1 MTKEQFTAK
10 MQSWLDKPKEQRDL
24 EEGALLLL
32 QLTNNKIMYRNISRN
47 LASHA
52 DYIEFMLKRYLN
64 YRLQSITHEEVKQM
78 QTRVDLIAT
87 EHNLQSTA
95 RQSGDKSPSSEFRA
109 GKRADH
115 DTLPSEIQALYVEN
129 ASIMQRMRELHLK
142 LRTLSGAE
150 ATCPDS
156 DRYPFLKEIITLDK
170 QYHNNWK
177 LYDSYSV
184 SAEAD
189 TSSSSAKSAIIDDS
203 RQQQKNI
210 QRQINLNK
218 GRYKK
223 NPSEGLKEKLISLYS
238 QLASPTYT
246 LTEELKSLGFKRF
259 KYWRD

>member
-52 DYIEFMLKRYLN
+52 DYIEFMLKRYLS

-78 QTRVDLIAT
+78 QKRVDLIAT

-129 ASIMQRMRELHLK
+129 ASIMKRMRELHLK

-238 QLASPTYT
+238 QLASPTDT
-246 LTEELKSLGFKRF
+246 LTAELKELGVIQ
-259 KYWRD
+259 

>member
-1 MTKEQFTAK
+1 MTKEQFTSK
-10 MQSWLDKPKEQRDL
+10 LQSWLDQPKEQRDL

-32 QLTNNKIMYRNISRN
+32 QLTNNKIMYRNITRN
-47 LASHA
+47 IASHA
-52 DYIEFMLKRYLN
+52 DYIEFMIKRYLN
-64 YRLQSITHEEVKQM
+64 YRLQNITHEQVEVM
-78 QTRVDLIAT
+78 QKKVDLISAT
-87 EHNLQSTA
+87 HSLESTE
-95 RQSGDKSPSSEFRA
+95 QQPDEKSPSSSSEWKS

-129 ASIMQRMRELHLK
+129 ASIMKRMRELHLK

-156 DRYPFLKEIITLDK
+156 DRYPFLKEIISLDK

-177 LYDSYSV
+177 LYDSYSS

-189 TSSSSAKSAIIDDS
+189 TDSSSAESAIIDDS

-238 QLASPTYT
+238 QLASPTDT
-246 LTEELKSLGFKRF
+246 LTAELKELGVIQ
-259 KYWRD
+259 

>member
-10 MQSWLDKPKEQRDL
+10 MKSWLDKPKEQRDL

-47 LASHA
+47 IASHA
-52 DYIEFMLKRYLN
+52 DYIEFMLKRYLS
-64 YRLQSITHEEVKQM
+64 YRLQSITHEEVRQM

-115 DTLPSEIQALYVEN
+115 DTLPSENQALYVEN

-156 DRYPFLKEIITLDK
+156 DRYSFLKEIIALDK
-170 QYHNNWK
+170 QYHANWK
-177 LYDSYSV
+177 AYDEYQV
-184 SAEAD
+184 QNAPD
-189 TSSSSAKSAIIDDS
+189 SSATSPVANVPSAAFDS
-203 RQQQKNI
+203 RMEQKNI
-210 QRQINLNK
+210 LRQINLNK

-223 NPSEGLKEKLISLYS
+223 SPTEALKEKLASLYS
-238 QLASPTYT
+238 QLASPTDK
-246 LTEELKSLGFKRF
+246 LTAELKELGVIS
-259 KYWRD
+259 